1 MVKKTEEQR
10 SDEWQES
17 ISLEHILP
25 EKYQHYSV
33 DFFSKYSDNKIREM
47 LSEHKGSHKFTE
59 DEIKEIIR
67 IKNRY
72 NRRIKK
78 RNREGVRT
86 FHFDQSIMNEI
97 NKEIMGGKK

>member
-33 DFFSKYSDNKIREM
+33 DFFSKYSDDKIRKM

-59 DEIKEIIR
+59 DEIKEIINFIDNSER
-67 IKNRY
+67 GI
-72 NRRIKK
+72 I
-78 RNREGVRT
+78 
-86 FHFDQSIMNEI
+86 
-97 NKEIMGGKK
+97 

>member
-1 MVKKTEEQR
+1 MVIKTEEQR

-17 ISLEHILP
+17 ISLEHVLP
-25 EKYQHYSV
+25 KKYQRYSV
-33 DFFSKYSDNKIREM
+33 DFFSKYSDDKIRKM